1 VVTFTITGQVDLTDL
16 ERHGLQGE
24 RRPDGGSLLLQTLRT
39 CESHHTTA
47 MSAFGV
53 MEPMVRDEDG
63 PLLLPPTPTGN
74 DNDVDYLPEG
84 EEDEPPLPPLPK
96 DNGDEEEGPPR
107 TVRTGDGSYNILC
120 APQQQRP
127 AYDNG
132 VRHAGIVFVPRG
144 E

>member
-1 VVTFTITGQVDLTDL
+1 MTFTITGQVDLADL
-16 ERHGLQGE
+16 ERHGIQGE

-63 PLLLPPTPTGN
+63 PLLHPPHQCPPTPTGD

-84 EEDEPPLPPLPK
+84 EEDEPPLPP
-96 DNGDEEEGPPR
+96 
-107 TVRTGDGSYNILC
+107 
-120 APQQQRP
+120 P
-127 AYDNG
+127 AE
-132 VRHAGIVFVPRG
+132 R
-144 E
+144 